1 MRVGHNDVP
10 RHVRAASLVLAA
22 ALSVLSACGSDE
34 PSTEQS
40 TPDNGHPVT
49 SDTTQA
55 ATTSLES
62 PTSSTATTTSLES
75 PSASTAAAPTT
86 TITNGIPPTP
96 PGDFYVPPDPLPDAQ
111 PGTLIWAEPVELE
124 VELNPPSVVWR
135 ILYHSRDSRGTD
147 IAVSGFAVVPDS
159 PAPSEGRDVYAW
171 GHGTVGPGDQCA
183 PSRDVLDHLPVY
195 GGQQLERGAVLVAT
209 DYAGL
214 GTPGV
219 PDGDSRAEG
228 QSLLDS
234 VRAVQSLPGVG
245 TTDDLVI
252 AGHSQ
257 GGTVTLFAGEIA
269 GDYAPELAL
278 VGLVALAPGG
288 EFPMFVDALA
298 TSTSKGLVLIG
309 ASGMRA
315 AHPEID
321 LGASL
326 TPNALADLD
335 RVDVEC
341 VDDTVGRY
349 SDVDPAEVFVAMP
362 STVDAIDA
370 VLIANSPSSAP
381 LVAPLML
388 AQGSDDLPVQVEL
401 TGMLV
406 NQYCALGGEVTSR
419 VYAGADHEGVLDAGA
434 DDVLQYITD
443 RYDHV
448 TPAVDCP

>member
-1 MRVGHNDVP
+1 M
-10 RHVRAASLVLAA
+10 
-22 ALSVLSACGSDE
+22 
-34 PSTEQS
+34 
-40 TPDNGHPVT
+40 
-49 SDTTQA
+49 
-55 ATTSLES
+55 
-62 PTSSTATTTSLES
+62 
-75 PSASTAAAPTT
+75 
-86 TITNGIPPTP
+86 
-96 PGDFYVPPDPLPDAQ
+96 
-111 PGTLIWAEPVELE
+111 
-124 VELNPPSVVWR
+124 
-135 ILYHSRDSRGTD
+135 
-147 IAVSGFAVVPDS
+147 
-159 PAPSEGRDVYAW
+159 YAW
-171 GHGTVGPGDQCA
+171 GHGTVGVGDQCA
-183 PSRDVLDHLPVY
+183 PSRDILNYLPVY

-214 GTPGV
+214 GTPAV
-219 PDGDSRAEG
+219 PDGDSRGEG
-228 QSLLDS
+228 QAMLDS
-234 VRAVQSLPGVG
+234 VRAVESLPGVG

-269 GDYAPELAL
+269 SDYAPELAL
-278 VGLVALAPGG
+278 VGLIALAPGG

-298 TSTSKGLVLIG
+298 TSPSKGLVLIG
-309 ASGMRA
+309 ASGMRVS
-315 AHPEID
+315 HPEID

-349 SDVDPAEVFVAMP
+349 SDVDPDDVFVALP
-362 STVDAIDA
+362 STVADIDA
-370 VLIANSPSSAP
+370 VLTANSPSAAP

-401 TGMLV
+401 TGMLLS
-406 NQYCALGGEVTSR
+406 QYCALGGEITSR
-419 VYAGADHEGVLDAGA
+419 VYAGADHQGVLDAAA